1 VTITGWTPVFAANGT
16 TVIGATFDYSVT
28 LLNNTTAHP
37 AAGEDSVF
45 DSFTVVV
52 TDTDGSDANASLDVR
67 IIDDVPVA
75 NADTDSVTE
84 DGPLVADGNVL
95 TGSGGTDANT
105 DDGVGDVFGAD
116 GAAVSAVAFGATT
129 GTLGSPLAGAYGT
142 LTLSADGS
150 YSYTLDNTNPLVQA
164 LAVGD
169 SLTEV
174 FSYTITDGDG
184 DSATTTLTITING
197 ADDGVVINGLDVD
210 GGEVVVDEDDL
221 ADGSSPDAA
230 ALTRTGSFT
239 IDSPDGLAS
248 VTIGGV
254 TVFENGAFVP
264 GQTIDTAAGLLTI
277 TGFTPVTIAGGTV
290 IGGTISY
297 SYLLEDNTAHPD
309 GDGENS
315 VFDSFTVVVTDTDG
329 SDANASLDVRIIDDV
344 PVANADTDSVT
355 EDGPLVADGN
365 VLTGSGGTDANT
377 DDGVGDVFGAD
388 GAAVSAVAFGAT
400 TGTLGSPLAGAYGTL
415 TLSAD
420 GSYSYTL
427 DNTNPLVQA
436 LAVGD
441 SLTEVFSYTITDGDG
456 DSATTTL
463 TITINGADDGVVI
476 NGLDVDGGEVVVDE
490 DDLADGSSPDAAALT
505 RTGSFT
511 IDSPDGLASV
521 TIGGVTVFENGAF
534 VPGQTIDTAA
544 GLLTITGFTPVTIAG
559 GTVIGGT
566 ISYSYLLEDNTAH
579 PDGDG
584 ENSVFDSFTVVVTD
598 TDGSDDTASLDVR
611 IIDDVPLAIG
621 GISTGTVDEDGL
633 PGGIP
638 GGIGD
643 VPGEA
648 LTATG
653 SAAGLFNFGA
663 DGQGS
668 FGFISSAQVQAALE
682 AQSLSSGGID
692 LAYDVTGNTITAT
705 QGVGGA
711 DIFSFTLD
719 ADTGSWTFTL
729 SGPLD
734 HAPGGDENDL
744 TIQFGG
750 LIQATDGDG
759 DVAVSTGV
767 VAVTIDDDTPV
778 AVVPAA
784 ASMAN
789 IMGALGVFSLDTVNG
804 NVDDNLG
811 ADGRGGVVFTSAT
824 ITALAG
830 QSLTSGLAPITYS
843 LSGDGRTLF
852 ANKSTDG
859 TEVFRITLEPSGAE
873 DQYVVQISQPID
885 SITNIDFND
894 AGLDFVGGNGSWA
907 GFTQPG
913 DNDSRDLL
921 LTPVGG
927 GTVNTNANEGGIA
940 GGNSVGSGEAMRVD
954 YVIDLVGNPVPGG
967 DFNDGDDT
975 QNFDGHYT
983 VNGAS
988 ALFTAINNASTVR
1001 ISAFDDNDSGTVRNV
1016 GDGLPDP
1023 ITSIAISFNGQTN
1036 TISAS
1041 GAITI
1046 GGRLFTVTFNNG
1058 VVDVAGVG
1066 DNTRIAA
1073 FTADG
1078 FNSIEWGW
1086 VGGNT
1091 FKIGDFGASVATDTP
1106 VSFFVPV
1113 SVIDGDGDIVSSVNL
1128 DVTVN
1133 PVSPMLA
1140 LDLDGDGVEFVGTE
1154 AGVAF
1159 DLDGDGI
1166 AEATAWV
1173 GANDGIL
1180 VRDANGNNQV
1190 DGAAEIVFGNNMQDA
1205 LAALS
1210 AFDTAGIAGALDPAD
1225 PIWASLRV
1233 WQDANQNGVVDNG
1246 ELLTLP
1252 SLGITSIATSDDN
1265 IRSSEANGEVVV
1277 QGTATFT
1284 ANGTGTLA
1292 AGTYDLANALVDPIQ
1307 DAGAASGEASAVGV
1321 ATLPFAIHDQSSSNT
1336 VSSAIEQRLAASTVN
1351 YAALAGM
1358 LVGLPVSA
1366 AAQVDIDHS
1375 LGTRLASDPAI
1386 QMVSDSLAL
1395 AGGSGLADFGVDA
1408 LLGGDGTAV
1417 ASVSSAGSRSTL
1429 DAATQFGSNPLE
1441 FSGEVV
1447 DAAPLQLSTIEHEP
1461 LATEVFAEGPG
1472 ASDHGMM
1479 EALLLLGG
1487 EQAALPGDIDP
1498 NLAGLLGEGLA
1509 QQTLS
1514 DALGGSFVDLVIDQ
1528 FVDSGSNDNITH
1540 EAVNTDHLVSL
1551 LSADLSGPTLA
1562 SVSVPDTSMVDEAA
1576 QLALMHG

>member
-1 VTITGWTPVFAANGT
+1 MNEELGAFEGESYGTDEGSSQASFASLQLQSSRQATQFTQAAAGNVVVLNEGQAIERLEADGPDLVIILTDGSRIVVPDGIILVPQIIVDGTPIPPANVAALLVGNEPEPAAGPNPSSGGNFAVDPGAIQAAFDLGDLLPYTELPVGLELEEEVIPVPVSDDVDNEVTIFGLDNDTPEAVLDEGALANGSDGIGSLNEGGTFSVDTPDGLASVQVNGVNVVAGGAFAGPVEIANNGTFSVTITGWTPVFAANGT

-28 LLNNTTAHP
+28 LLDNTTAHP
-37 AAGEDSVF
+37 AGAGENSVF
-45 DSFTVVV
+45 DSFAVVV
-52 TDTDGSDANASLDVR
+52 TDTDGSDAS
-67 IIDDVPVA
+67 
-75 NADTDSVTE
+75 
-84 DGPLVADGNVL
+84 
-95 TGSGGTDANT
+95 
-105 DDGVGDVFGAD
+105 
-116 GAAVSAVAFGATT
+116 
-129 GTLGSPLAGAYGT
+129 
-142 LTLSADGS
+142 
-150 YSYTLDNTNPLVQA
+150 
-164 LAVGD
+164 
-169 SLTEV
+169 
-174 FSYTITDGDG
+174 
-184 DSATTTLTITING
+184 
-197 ADDGVVINGLDVD
+197 
-210 GGEVVVDEDDL
+210 
-221 ADGSSPDAA
+221 
-230 ALTRTGSFT
+230 
-239 IDSPDGLAS
+239 
-248 VTIGGV
+248 
-254 TVFENGAFVP
+254 
-264 GQTIDTAAGLLTI
+264 
-277 TGFTPVTIAGGTV
+277 
-290 IGGTISY
+290 
-297 SYLLEDNTAHPD
+297 
-309 GDGENS
+309 
-315 VFDSFTVVVTDTDG
+315 
-329 SDANASLDVRIIDDV
+329 
-344 PVANADTDSVT
+344 
-355 EDGPLVADGN
+355 
-365 VLTGSGGTDANT
+365 
-377 DDGVGDVFGAD
+377 
-388 GAAVSAVAFGAT
+388 
-400 TGTLGSPLAGAYGTL
+400 
-415 TLSAD
+415 
-420 GSYSYTL
+420 
-427 DNTNPLVQA
+427 
-436 LAVGD
+436 
-441 SLTEVFSYTITDGDG
+441 
-456 DSATTTL
+456 
-463 TITINGADDGVVI
+463 
-476 NGLDVDGGEVVVDE
+476 
-490 DDLADGSSPDAAALT
+490 
-505 RTGSFT
+505 
-511 IDSPDGLASV
+511 
-521 TIGGVTVFENGAF
+521 
-534 VPGQTIDTAA
+534 
-544 GLLTITGFTPVTIAG
+544 
-559 GTVIGGT
+559 
-566 ISYSYLLEDNTAH
+566 
-579 PDGDG
+579 
-584 ENSVFDSFTVVVTD
+584 
-598 TDGSDDTASLDVR
+598 ASLDVR

-621 GISTGTVDEDGL
+621 GTSTGTVDEDGL

-638 GGIGD
+638 GGVGD

-668 FGFISSAQVQAALE
+668 FGFINSAQVQAALE

-711 DIFSFTLD
+711 EIFSFTLD
-719 ADTGSWTFTL
+719 ASTGSWTFTL

-744 TIQFGG
+744 TVQFGS

-830 QSLTSGLAPITYS
+830 QALTSGLAPITYS
-843 LSGDGRTLF
+843 ISDDGRTLI
-852 ANKSTDG
+852 ASKSTDG
-859 TEVFRITLEPSGAE
+859 TEVFRITLEPSGSE

-954 YVIDLVGNPVPGG
+954 YVIDLIGNPVPGG

-988 ALFTAINNASTVR
+988 ALFTSINSASTVR

-1023 ITSIAISFNGQTN
+1023 ITSIAISFNGQT
-1036 TISAS
+1036 TTVSAS

-1046 GGRLFTVTFNNG
+1046 GGRVFTVTFNNG

-1113 SVIDGDGDIVSSVNL
+1113 SVIDGDGDIVSSGNL

-1133 PVSPMLA
+1133 PVAPMLV
-1140 LDLDGDGVEFVGTE
+1140 LDLDGNGVEFVGTD
-1154 AGVAF
+1154 AGVTF
-1159 DLDGDGI
+1159 DLDGNGI
-1166 AEATAWV
+1166 AEATAWA

-1190 DGAAEIVFGNNMQDA
+1190 DGAAEIVFGNSTQDA

-1210 AFDTAGIAGALDPAD
+1210 TFDTTGIAGALDPAD
-1225 PIWASLRV
+1225 PVWASLKV
-1233 WQDANQNGVVDNG
+1233 WQDANQNGVVDSG
-1246 ELLTLP
+1246 ELLTLS

-1265 IRSSEANGEVVV
+1265 IRSSEVNGEVVV

-1307 DAGAASGEASAVGV
+1307 DAGAASGEASAIGV
-1321 ATLPFAIHDQSSSNT
+1321 TTLPFAIHDQSSSNT

-1366 AAQVDIDHS
+1366 AAQVDIDHT

-1386 QMVSDSLAL
+1386 QMVSDSLVL
-1395 AGGSGLADFGVDA
+1395 AGGLSRADFGVDT
-1408 LLGGDGTAV
+1408 LLGGDATAV

-1441 FSGEVV
+1441 LSDDAP
-1447 DAAPLQLSTIEHEP
+1447 DAAPQQLSTIELEP
-1461 LATEVFAEGPG
+1461 LAAEVFAEGPG

-1487 EQAALPGDIDP
+1487 EQAALPGAVDP
-1498 NLAGLLGEGLA
+1498 NLAGLLGEGLP

-1514 DALGGSFVDLVIDQ
+1514 DALDGNFVDLVIDQ
-1528 FVDSGSNDNITH
+1528 FVDSGSNDNIAH
-1540 EAVNTDHLVSL
+1540 GAVNSDHLVSL
-1551 LSADLSGPTLA
+1551 LSADLSGSALA
-1562 SVSVPDTSMVDEAA
+1562 SFSVPDTSMVDEAA

>member
-1 VTITGWTPVFAANGT
+1 MNEELGAFEGESYGTDEGSSQASFASLQLQSSRQATQFTQAAAGNVVVLNEGQAIERLEADGPDLVIILTDGSRIVVPDGIILVPQIIVDGTPIPPANVAALLVGNEPEPAAGPNPSSGGNFAVDPGAIQAAFDLGDLLPYTELPIGLELEEEVIPVPVSDDVDNEVTIFGLDNDTPEAVLDEGALANGSDGIGSLNVTGTFGVDAPDGLASVQVNGVNVVAGGAFAGPVEIANNGIFSVTITGWTPVFAANGT

-28 LLNNTTAHP
+28 LLQNTIAHP
-37 AAGEDSVF
+37 AGAGENSVF

-52 TDTDGSDANASLDVR
+52 TDTDGSDATASLDVR

-95 TGSGGTDANT
+95 TGSGGTDANAS
-105 DDGVGDVFGAD
+105 DGVADVQGAD
-116 GAAVSAVAFGATT
+116 GAMVSAVAFGATT
-129 GTLGSPLAGAYGT
+129 GTLGSPLAGAYGS

-150 YSYTLDNTNPLVQA
+150 YSYVLDNTNPLVQA
-164 LAVGD
+164 LADGD

-197 ADDGVVINGLDVD
+197 ADDGVVINGLDVV

-221 ADGSSPDAA
+221 ADGSSPDPA

-239 IDSPDGLAS
+239 IDSPDGLAT

-254 TVFENGAFVP
+254 TVVNAGVFVP

-277 TGFTPVTIAGGTV
+277 TGFTPDTNAGTV
-290 IGGTISY
+290 IGGTINY
-297 SYLLEDNTAHPD
+297 SYLLQDTTAHPA
-309 GDGENS
+309 GAGENS

-329 SDANASLDVRIIDDV
+329 SDATASLDVRIIDDV
-344 PVANADTDSVT
+344 PVA
-355 EDGPLVADGN
+355 
-365 VLTGSGGTDANT
+365 
-377 DDGVGDVFGAD
+377 
-388 GAAVSAVAFGAT
+388 
-400 TGTLGSPLAGAYGTL
+400 
-415 TLSAD
+415 
-420 GSYSYTL
+420 
-427 DNTNPLVQA
+427 
-436 LAVGD
+436 
-441 SLTEVFSYTITDGDG
+441 
-456 DSATTTL
+456 
-463 TITINGADDGVVI
+463 
-476 NGLDVDGGEVVVDE
+476 
-490 DDLADGSSPDAAALT
+490 
-505 RTGSFT
+505 
-511 IDSPDGLASV
+511 
-521 TIGGVTVFENGAF
+521 
-534 VPGQTIDTAA
+534 
-544 GLLTITGFTPVTIAG
+544 
-559 GTVIGGT
+559 IGGT
-566 ISYSYLLEDNTAH
+566 
-579 PDGDG
+579 
-584 ENSVFDSFTVVVTD
+584 
-598 TDGSDDTASLDVR
+598 
-611 IIDDVPLAIG
+611 
-621 GISTGTVDEDGL
+621 STGTVDEDGL

-648 LTATG
+648 LSATG
-653 SAAGLFNFGA
+653 SVAGLFNFGA
-663 DGQGS
+663 DGPGS
-668 FGFISSAQVQAALE
+668 YGFVSSGQVEAAME
-682 AQSLSSGGID
+682 AQSLSAGGID
-692 LAYDVTGNTITAT
+692 LAYTVTGNTITAT

-711 DIFSFTLD
+711 EIFSFALN
-719 ADTGSWTFTL
+719 ASTGSWTFTL

-734 HAPGGDENDL
+734 HAPGGNENNL
-744 TIQFGG
+744 TVQFGS
-750 LIQATDGDG
+750 LVQATDADG
-759 DVAVSTGV
+759 DVAVSAGT
-767 VAVTIDDDTPV
+767 VAVTINDDTPV
-778 AVVPAA
+778 PVVPAA

-789 IMGALGVFSLDTVNG
+789 IMGAVGVFSLDTVNG
-804 NVDDNLG
+804 DVDDNLG

-824 ITALAG
+824 ITSLAG
-830 QSLTSGLAPITYS
+830 QALTSGFAPITYS
-843 LSGDGRTLF
+843 LSGDGRTLI
-852 ANKSTDG
+852 ASKSTDG

-954 YVIDLVGNPVPGG
+954 YVIDLIGNPVPGG

-988 ALFTAINNASTVR
+988 ALFTSINSASTIR

-1016 GDGLPDP
+1016 GDGTPDP
-1023 ITSIAISFNGQTN
+1023 ITSIAISFNGQTATVN
-1036 TISAS
+1036 TS

-1046 GGRLFTVTFNNG
+1046 GGRVFTVTFNNG
-1058 VVDVAGVG
+1058 IVDVAGVG
-1066 DNTRIAA
+1066 ANTRIAA

-1078 FNSIEWGW
+1078 FNSVEWGW

-1091 FKIGDFGASVATDTP
+1091 FKIGDFGASVANDTP

-1113 SVIDGDGDIVSSVNL
+1113 SVIDGDGDIVSSGNL

-1133 PVSPMLA
+1133 PVAPMLA
-1140 LDLDGDGVEFVGTE
+1140 LDLDGDGVEFVGTD
-1154 AGVAF
+1154 AGVTF
-1159 DLDGDGI
+1159 DLDGNGI

-1190 DGAAEIVFGNNMQDA
+1190 DGAAEIVFGNSTQDA

-1210 AFDTAGIAGALDPAD
+1210 TFDIAGIAGALDPAD
-1225 PIWASLRV
+1225 PVWASLRV
-1233 WQDANQNGVVDNG
+1233 WQDANQNGVVDSG
-1246 ELLTLP
+1246 ELLTLS

-1265 IRSSEANGEVVV
+1265 IRFSDANGEVVV

-1284 ANGTGTLA
+1284 ANGTGALA

-1307 DAGAASGEASAVGV
+1307 DAGAASGEASAIGV
-1321 ATLPFAIHDQSSSNT
+1321 TTLPFAIHDQSSSNT

-1366 AAQVDIDHS
+1366 AAQVEIDHS

-1386 QMVSDSLAL
+1386 HVVCDSLAQ
-1395 AGGSGLADFGVDA
+1395 AGGSSLADFGVDA
-1408 LLGGDGTAV
+1408 LLGGDGMAV
-1417 ASVSSAGSRSTL
+1417 TSVSFSGSRSTL

-1447 DAAPLQLSTIEHEP
+1447 DAAPLQLSTNEHEP
-1461 LATEVFAEGPG
+1461 LATAVFAEGPG

-1487 EQAALPGDIDP
+1487 EQAALPGAVDSS
-1498 NLAGLLGEGLA
+1498 LADLLGGGLV

-1514 DALGGSFVDLVIDQ
+1514 DALGGNFVDLVIDQ
-1528 FVDSGSNDNITH
+1528 FVDSGGNDNITH
-1540 EAVNTDHLVSL
+1540 GAENTDHLVSL
-1551 LSADLSGPTLA
+1551 LSADLSGSAFA
-1562 SVSVPDTSMVDEAA
+1562 SAPVPDTSMVDEAA

>member
-1 VTITGWTPVFAANGT
+1 
-16 TVIGATFDYSVT
+16 
-28 LLNNTTAHP
+28 
-37 AAGEDSVF
+37 
-45 DSFTVVV
+45 VV
-52 TDTDGSDANASLDVR
+52 TDTDGSDA
-67 IIDDVPVA
+67 
-75 NADTDSVTE
+75 
-84 DGPLVADGNVL
+84 
-95 TGSGGTDANT
+95 
-105 DDGVGDVFGAD
+105 
-116 GAAVSAVAFGATT
+116 
-129 GTLGSPLAGAYGT
+129 
-142 LTLSADGS
+142 
-150 YSYTLDNTNPLVQA
+150 
-164 LAVGD
+164 
-169 SLTEV
+169 
-174 FSYTITDGDG
+174 
-184 DSATTTLTITING
+184 
-197 ADDGVVINGLDVD
+197 
-210 GGEVVVDEDDL
+210 
-221 ADGSSPDAA
+221 
-230 ALTRTGSFT
+230 
-239 IDSPDGLAS
+239 
-248 VTIGGV
+248 
-254 TVFENGAFVP
+254 
-264 GQTIDTAAGLLTI
+264 
-277 TGFTPVTIAGGTV
+277 
-290 IGGTISY
+290 
-297 SYLLEDNTAHPD
+297 
-309 GDGENS
+309 
-315 VFDSFTVVVTDTDG
+315 
-329 SDANASLDVRIIDDV
+329 
-344 PVANADTDSVT
+344 
-355 EDGPLVADGN
+355 
-365 VLTGSGGTDANT
+365 
-377 DDGVGDVFGAD
+377 
-388 GAAVSAVAFGAT
+388 
-400 TGTLGSPLAGAYGTL
+400 
-415 TLSAD
+415 
-420 GSYSYTL
+420 
-427 DNTNPLVQA
+427 
-436 LAVGD
+436 
-441 SLTEVFSYTITDGDG
+441 
-456 DSATTTL
+456 
-463 TITINGADDGVVI
+463 
-476 NGLDVDGGEVVVDE
+476 
-490 DDLADGSSPDAAALT
+490 
-505 RTGSFT
+505 
-511 IDSPDGLASV
+511 
-521 TIGGVTVFENGAF
+521 
-534 VPGQTIDTAA
+534 
-544 GLLTITGFTPVTIAG
+544 
-559 GTVIGGT
+559 
-566 ISYSYLLEDNTAH
+566 
-579 PDGDG
+579 
-584 ENSVFDSFTVVVTD
+584 
-598 TDGSDDTASLDVR
+598 TASLDVR
-611 IIDDVPLAIG
+611 IIDDVPQAIG
-621 GISTGTVDEDGL
+621 GTSTGTVDEDGL

-638 GGIGD
+638 GGVGD

-711 DIFSFTLD
+711 EIFSFTLD
-719 ADTGSWTFTL
+719 ASTGSWTFTL

-744 TIQFGG
+744 TVQFGS

-830 QSLTSGLAPITYS
+830 QALTSGLAPITYS
-843 LSGDGRTLF
+843 LSGDGRTLI
-852 ANKSTDG
+852 ASKSTDG

-873 DQYVVQISQPID
+873 DQYVVQISQSID

-954 YVIDLVGNPVPGG
+954 YVIDLIGNPVPGG

-988 ALFTAINNASTVR
+988 ALFTSINSASTVR

-1023 ITSIAISFNGQTN
+1023 ITSIAISFNGQT
-1036 TISAS
+1036 TTVSAS

-1046 GGRLFTVTFNNG
+1046 GGRVFTVTFNNG

-1113 SVIDGDGDIVSSVNL
+1113 SVIDGDGDIVSSGNL

-1133 PVSPMLA
+1133 PVAPMLV
-1140 LDLDGDGVEFVGTE
+1140 LDLDGNGVEFVGTD
-1154 AGVAF
+1154 AGVTF
-1159 DLDGDGI
+1159 DLDGNGI
-1166 AEATAWV
+1166 AEATAWA
-1173 GANDGIL
+1173 GANEGIL

-1190 DGAAEIVFGNNMQDA
+1190 DGAAEIVFGNSTQDA

-1210 AFDTAGIAGALDPAD
+1210 TFDTTGIAGALDPAD
-1225 PIWASLRV
+1225 PVWASLKV
-1233 WQDANQNGVVDNG
+1233 WQDANQNGVVDSG
-1246 ELLTLP
+1246 ELLTLS

-1265 IRSSEANGEVVV
+1265 IRSSEVNGEVVV

-1307 DAGAASGEASAVGV
+1307 DAGAASGEASAIGV
-1321 ATLPFAIHDQSSSNT
+1321 TTLPFAIHDQSSSNT

-1366 AAQVDIDHS
+1366 AAQVDIDHT

-1386 QMVSDSLAL
+1386 QMVSDSLVL
-1395 AGGSGLADFGVDA
+1395 AGGLSRADFGVDT
-1408 LLGGDGTAV
+1408 LLGGDATAV

-1441 FSGEVV
+1441 LSDDAP
-1447 DAAPLQLSTIEHEP
+1447 DAAPQQLSTIELEP
-1461 LATEVFAEGPG
+1461 LAAAVFAEGPG

-1487 EQAALPGDIDP
+1487 EQAALPGAVDP
-1498 NLAGLLGEGLA
+1498 NLAGLLGEGLP

-1514 DALGGSFVDLVIDQ
+1514 DALDGNFVDLVIDQ
-1528 FVDSGSNDNITH
+1528 FVDSGSNDNIAH
-1540 EAVNTDHLVSL
+1540 GAVNSDHLVSL
-1551 LSADLSGPTLA
+1551 LSADLSGSALA
-1562 SVSVPDTSMVDEAA
+1562 SFSVPDTSMVDEAA